1 MILTEQLIWQYIDK
15 ASSILSECS
24 ADFVKPYIINVK
36 ISRARSFFGRVTTT
50 PMGIKIDVSSVFNE
64 ITDPD
69 LFDERLT
76 SCMIHELIHTIPGC
90 MNHKGPFQHQAYLVN
105 KRYPQYKIQ
114 TSTYGSDYGIQTIE
128 KPDRY
133 IVRCFNCGY
142 EWRYKIKP
150 RIWADINKS
159 TSRYRCS
166 CGGKRFI
173 GKYIG
178 S

>member
-1 MILTEQLIWQYIDK
+1 MVLTEQLIWEYIDK

-24 ADFVKPYIINVK
+24 PKYVEPHIISVK

-50 PMGIKIDVSSVFNE
+50 PCGAKIEVSSVFNE
-64 ITDPD
+64 IPTYE

-76 SCMIHELIHTIPGC
+76 SCMIHELIHTMPKC
-90 MNHKGPFQHQAYLVN
+90 MNHGSQFQYQAYLVN
-105 KRYPQYKIQ
+105 RKYPQYKIQ
-114 TSTYGSDYGIQTIE
+114 TSTYGSDYGIPTIE

-133 IVRCFNCGY
+133 IVRCYNCGY

-150 RIWADINKS
+150 RVWKDVNKPTS
-159 TSRYRCS
+159 TYRCS

-178 S
+178 T